1 MGYMNT
7 SADARKVRTG
17 KDGCVLNASGKV
29 LASVESFKSS
39 ASFSSQSYKPLG
51 DFQEHTVP
59 DSYKVTLV
67 MSYVMIE
74 DDQFITDI
82 FAMMKDG
89 TVPNWTFQGK
99 LQGMENSAS
108 VLQNELVTYRQCV
121 PDGNIDIQNLAVGD
135 IVKREINMTVNEP
148 PSLDEKIKY

>member
-1 MGYMNT
+1 MSYMNT

-17 KDGCVLNASGKV
+17 KDGCVLNANGKV
-29 LASVESFKSS
+29 LASVESFKASS
-39 ASFSSQSYKPLG
+39 SFSSQSYKPLG
-51 DFQEHTVP
+51 DFQEHAVP

-67 MSYVMIE
+67 MSYVLIE
-74 DDQFITDI
+74 DDQFIKDI

-89 TVPNWTFQGK
+89 IVPNWTFQGK
-99 LQGMENSAS
+99 LQGLNNSAN
-108 VLQNELVTYRQCV
+108 VLQNELVTYRSCV

-148 PSLDEKIKY
+148 PSLDEVIQY